1 MRLVDDPEIAE
12 WVEALTAAEAFDWDR
27 GIRTKSEV
35 KHGFSVADVESIFT
49 TPVLFAGRIVEPVSS
64 EKRYLLLGVTTD
76 GRYAAVVFPGAARN
90 YARSVAARCG
100 ARRRRGTMQRGKK
113 RTVSRTM
120 MKNASSKRDATL
132 REFEERD
139 LGDDIA
145 AAGTARMLRPT
156 RATMPTSIVL
166 EKDLV
171 EKLRAKG
178 AKRGLGYQTMLKV
191 IVREHVDEY

>member
-1 MRLVDDPEIAE
+1 
-12 WVEALTAAEAFDWDR
+12 
-27 GIRTKSEV
+27 
-35 KHGFSVADVESIFT
+35 
-49 TPVLFAGRIVEPVSS
+49 
-64 EKRYLLLGVTTD
+64 
-76 GRYAAVVFPGAARN
+76 
-90 YARSVAARCG
+90 
-100 ARRRRGTMQRGKK
+100 MQRRKK
-113 RTVSRTM
+113 GTVSRTM

-139 LGDDIA
+139 LGDDIVG
-145 AAGTARMLRPT
+145 AGTARMLRPM

-171 EKLRAKG
+171 KKLRAKG

>member
-1 MRLVDDPEIAE
+1 MRRAS
-12 WVEALTAAEAFDWDR
+12 
-27 GIRTKSEV
+27 K
-35 KHGFSVADVESIFT
+35 
-49 TPVLFAGRIVEPVSS
+49 GR
-64 EKRYLLLGVTTD
+64 
-76 GRYAAVVFPGAARN
+76 AR
-90 YARSVAARCG
+90 
-100 ARRRRGTMQRGKK
+100 M
-113 RTVSRTM
+113 M

-145 AAGTARMLRPT
+145 AAGAARMIRPQ

-166 EKDLV
+166 ERDLV
-171 EKLRAKG
+171 EKLRKKG